1 VRLYHNYSIIITS
14 PDSYI
19 KKENYYFIGGAYF
32 TMWIITVYSKNQS
45 PTMFEFESEVEAKKT
60 FQEIKG
66 CKILSEVIYY
76 NDRVPALA

>member
-1 VRLYHNYSIIITS
+1 
-14 PDSYI
+14 
-19 KKENYYFIGGAYF
+19 
-32 TMWIITVYSKNQS
+32 MWIITVYSKNQS

>member
-1 VRLYHNYSIIITS
+1 MRLYHNYSIIITS
-14 PDSYI
+14 PDSYT
-19 KKENYYFIGGAYF
+19 KKENYYFTGGAYF

-76 NDRVPALA
+76 NDGVPALA

>member
-1 VRLYHNYSIIITS
+1 MRLYHNYSIIITS
-14 PDSYI
+14 PDSYT
-19 KKENYYFIGGAYF
+19 KKENYYFIRGAYF

>member
-1 VRLYHNYSIIITS
+1 
-14 PDSYI
+14 
-19 KKENYYFIGGAYF
+19 
-32 TMWIITVYSKNQS
+32 MWIITVYSKNQS

-76 NDRVPALA
+76 NDGVPALA